1 MDKKLPQ
8 LIDESIRLELNVA
21 KVYTCFGD
29 TFPEDS
35 DFWNKLVL
43 EEEEHAYLIKMEKST
58 FLTPHQFP
66 SEFLV
71 SSVKMLCE
79 TNNML
84 ISVLKEY
91 NEKPP
96 SRESAFNIA
105 LDIEKSAGEDHYQ
118 RAMEQSTT
126 SSTMETLQILNKGCK
141 NHADRISTYMS
152 DKGIKIQDNKQG
164 QQA

>member
-1 MDKKLPQ
+1 MNKKLPQ
-8 LIDESIRLELNVA
+8 LIDGSIKLELNVA
-21 KVYTCFGD
+21 KIYMFFCD

-35 DFWNKLVL
+35 DFWRKLVS
-43 EEEEHAYLIKMEKST
+43 EEEEHAYLIKIAKGT
-58 FLTPHQFP
+58 FLSPHQFP

-71 SSVKMLCE
+71 SSVQMLCE

-84 ISVLKEY
+84 ISLLKEY

-105 LDIEKSAGEDHYQ
+105 LGIEKSAGEHHYQ
-118 RAMEQSTT
+118 RAMEKSTT

-141 NHADRISTYMS
+141 NHANRISAYMS
-152 DKGIKIQDNKQG
+152 DKGIKIRDDKQG